1 MADPVWVDGS
11 TPLNSTNMTKLQTRD
26 EKGQPNGYAALDA
39 TGLVPGSQIPAA
51 SGVPTGA
58 GIDWFATAAPSG
70 YLLCDGSAISRTTF
84 AALFA
89 VLATTWGAG
98 DGVNTF
104 NLPDTRGRVLV
115 PVAPGGNAEVAT
127 VGLTDGTAMGSRR
140 VRHAHNNALTLP
152 NHGHAITDP
161 GHAHQLLVSASGGPP
176 YTAISGSPGFG
187 PADGGPVP
195 GVGGSGTGITVGNP
209 TSNPAIGG
217 TIGVLGGTA
226 DGPSFVVANKAIK
239 T

>member
-1 MADPVWVDGS
+1 MPDPVWVDGA
-11 TPLNSTNMTKLQTRD
+11 TPLNSANMTKLQTRD
-26 EKGQPNGYAALDA
+26 EKGQPNGYAALDG
-39 TGLVPGSQIPAA
+39 TGLVPAAQIPAA

-89 VLATTWGAG
+89 VLGTTWGAG
-98 DGVNTF
+98 DGVTTF
-104 NLPDTRGRVLV
+104 NLPDTRGRVIV
-115 PVAPGGNAEVAT
+115 PVAPGGNAEVNA

-140 VRHAHNNALTLP
+140 VRHAHNHTLTLP
-152 NHGHAITDP
+152 AHAHAINDP
-161 GHAHQLLVSASGGPP
+161 GHTHLLDVNVL
-176 YTAISGSPGFG
+176 TR
-187 PADGGPVP
+187 ADGGVSNS
-195 GVGGSGTGITVGNP
+195 GMIGAGGAQNSALSGQTGITVGNP
-209 TSNPAIGG
+209 TSNPAIAGAV
-217 TIGVLGGTA
+217 GVLGGTA